1 MCNENLFG
9 GVLKMVFSGEAVLA
23 GKETKQGKNGLYCVV
38 RLLVESGKVFEVL
51 TRENEVISDA
61 LKCNNLEKVYFEI
74 NVEQGKYPKYEL
86 ISITQ

>member
-1 MCNENLFG
+1 
-9 GVLKMVFSGEAVLA
+9 MVFSGEAVLA

-38 RLLVESGKVFEVL
+38 RLLAENGKVFEVL
-51 TRENEVISDA
+51 SRDSSVISDS

-74 NVEQGKYPKYEL
+74 NVEQGMYPKYEL